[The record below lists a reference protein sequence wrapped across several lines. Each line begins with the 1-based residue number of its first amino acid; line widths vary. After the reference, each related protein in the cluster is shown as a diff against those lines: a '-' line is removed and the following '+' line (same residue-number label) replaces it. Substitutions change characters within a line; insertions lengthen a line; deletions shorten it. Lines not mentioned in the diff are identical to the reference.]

1 MPSTIV
7 GRTEELL
14 AIDHTLAELGQGGS
28 AALEVRGEL
37 GIGKT
42 RLLAEL
48 AARADA
54 LGYLVLSGS
63 ASELEA
69 DLPFWVLVDALD
81 EYVAALEPHRLDA
94 LGEDVLAE
102 LATIFPA
109 LSRFAT
115 ARVTVSP
122 HPRYRTYRAVRELL
136 ERLTATKPL
145 VLVLDD
151 VHWADPASAELLGTL
166 LRRPPDAAVLIALA
180 VRPRQVPDRLSSAF
194 ERAHRVGTLHRLAIG
209 PLTRD
214 EAGDLLGEAVG
225 DAAAGAA
232 L

>member
-14 AIDHTLAELGQGGS
+14 AIDHTLAELGRGGS

-69 DLPFWVLVDALD
+69 DLPFWILVDALD
-81 EYVAALEPHRLDA
+81 EYVAALEPQRLDA

-122 HPRYRTYRAVRELL
+122 H
-136 ERLTATKPL
+136 
-145 VLVLDD
+145 
-151 VHWADPASAELLGTL
+151 
-166 LRRPPDAAVLIALA
+166 AAV
-180 VRPRQVPDRLSSAF
+180 PHLS
-194 ERAHRVGTLHRLAIG
+194 GG
-209 PLTRD
+209 
-214 EAGDLLGEAVG
+214 
-225 DAAAGAA
+225 AGATGTA
-232 L
+232 HGDQAARART